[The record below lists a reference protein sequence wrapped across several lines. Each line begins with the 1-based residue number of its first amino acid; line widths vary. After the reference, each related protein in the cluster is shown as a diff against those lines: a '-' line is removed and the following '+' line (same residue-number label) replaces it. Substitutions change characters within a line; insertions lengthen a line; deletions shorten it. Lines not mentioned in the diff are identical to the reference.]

1 MFKRLFVDHPKSVD
15 ENYIEHFGVASKFGV
30 TMIYGGLCALV
41 HAVVP
46 GWCITTGSDTIQ
58 RLNHIMVEKRRA
70 KGQAVMQMSTID
82 WVIRSR
88 CVSSTHYIPRSH
100 RAKSR
105 CPSAWRKRDGC
116 LDFARHERN

>member
-1 MFKRLFVDHPKSVD
+1 MFKRLFVDHPKAVD

-30 TMIYGGLCALV
+30 TMIWGGLCALV

-82 WVIRSR
+82 WVI
-88 CVSSTHYIPRSH
+88 
-100 RAKSR
+100 
-105 CPSAWRKRDGC
+105 
-116 LDFARHERN
+116 